1 MRKEKTELQK
11 LLDSV
16 HLYDSE
22 AALILVNIE
31 SLKRMGFIDTSEH
44 IRQLDEKIKRLQ
56 AEKLT
61 VSRAIERI
69 PDIVARMIFN
79 ARYNLGYTWDEVTT
93 KAVKMSNRNAIII
106 HNKSMPEFEK
116 ILLEELAKDG

>member
-22 AALILVNIE
+22 VALILVNIE

-56 AEKLT
+56 AEKLA

-79 ARYNLGYTWDEVTT
+79 ARYNLGYTWNEVTT
-93 KAVKMSNRNAIII
+93 KAVKMSNRNAITI

>member
-22 AALILVNIE
+22 VALILVNIE

-93 KAVKMSNRNAIII
+93 KAVKMSNRNAITI

-116 ILLEELAKDG
+116 ILLEELAKGG

>member
-22 AALILVNIE
+22 VALILVNIE

-93 KAVKMSNRNAIII
+93 KAVKMSNRNAITI